1 MCFPLLPLC
10 GTVEFGKTGFS
21 KGRFTEIKY
30 ENFLLLW
37 VWSHQYDA
45 LGFCWD
51 YMKLGGES
59 IVGKL
64 QMAGSLSLESKNHS
78 GVGGEVRGDHILKGH
93 AVNNLTFILKVVGN
107 C

>member
-1 MCFPLLPLC
+1 
-10 GTVEFGKTGFS
+10 
-21 KGRFTEIKY
+21 
-30 ENFLLLW
+30 
-37 VWSHQYDA
+37 
-45 LGFCWD
+45 
-51 YMKLGGES
+51 MKLGGES